1 MTLGTIP
8 NIIIYHFRVASR
20 YFFLESILMKTLT
33 CTDTAKVPLNTP
45 KCTEKPQEM
54 YMNVK
59 ILLNF
64 LLNDLTLVENFCD

>member
-1 MTLGTIP
+1 MGQPECYTHTHLQGGQP
-8 NIIIYHFRVASR
+8 
-20 YFFLESILMKTLT
+20 ILFSGKYTDEGPFT

-59 ILLNF
+59 IL
-64 LLNDLTLVENFCD
+64 

>member
-1 MTLGTIP
+1 
-8 NIIIYHFRVASR
+8 
-20 YFFLESILMKTLT
+20 MKALT